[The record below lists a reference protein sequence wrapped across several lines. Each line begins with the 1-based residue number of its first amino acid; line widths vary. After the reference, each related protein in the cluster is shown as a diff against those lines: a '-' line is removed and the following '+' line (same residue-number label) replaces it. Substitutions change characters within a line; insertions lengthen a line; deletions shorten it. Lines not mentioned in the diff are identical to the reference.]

1 MTGPL
6 GCLFLLVLPLLAIL
20 WFVYLSIVRKAKD
33 IMSAFSGKRKRS
45 DSHTKNS
52 QTEEADNSRPHPH
65 RPHQKIFDD
74 DEGEY
79 IDFEEI
85 KNK

>member
-1 MTGPL
+1 
-6 GCLFLLVLPLLAIL
+6 
-20 WFVYLSIVRKAKD
+20 
-33 IMSAFSGKRKRS
+33 MSAFSGKRKRS
-45 DSHTKNS
+45 DSYTKNN